1 MRRRE
6 FIGSLIGTAAALAAF
21 RQGLKEAGY
30 VEGQNIMIEYRW
42 AEGHY
47 DRLPAMAADLVQ
59 RQVTVIAATSTP
71 AAFAAKAATTTI
83 PIVFT
88 TGTDPVQLGLVN
100 SLSQPGG
107 NVTGVAGLIVEVA
120 PKWIEL
126 LHELV
131 PTAKVMAL
139 LLNPTSPA
147 AETQP
152 REVHAA
158 ASTRGL
164 QFHVLYASAERDFD
178 TVFEGLAQLKVGAL
192 VIGAADPFFV
202 SRSEQLAALTVRY
215 AVPAIY
221 QDRRFAAAGGLMSYG
236 PSIID
241 EYRQVGIYVG
251 RILKGDKPAALPV
264 QQVMK
269 IELVINLKTAKEL
282 GLTIPPSIMVLADEV
297 IE

>member
-6 FIGSLIGTAAALAAF
+6 FITLFGGAAAWPMRARAQQLAMPVIGFLNGASPDGYAANLAGF
-21 RQGLKEAGY
+21 LQGLKETGY
-30 VEGQNIMIEYRW
+30 VDGKNVRIEYRW

-47 DRLPAMAADLVQ
+47 DRLPAMVADLVQ

-107 NVTGVAGLIVEVA
+107 NVTGVAGLQGEVG

-139 LLNPTSPA
+139 LLNPTSPP
-147 AETQP
+147 AESQA
-152 REVHAA
+152 REVYAA
-158 ASTRGL
+158 AGTRGL
-164 QFHVLYASAERDFD
+164 QLHVLYASAERDFD
-178 TVFEGLAQLKVGAL
+178 TVFAGLAPLKVGAL
-192 VIGAADPFFV
+192 LIGAADPFFV
-202 SRSEQLAALTVRY
+202 SRSEQLAALTIRH

-251 RILKGDKPAALPV
+251 RILKGDKPAKLPV
-264 QQVMK
+264 HR
-269 IELVINLKTAKEL
+269 
-282 GLTIPPSIMVLADEV
+282 
-297 IE
+297 